1 MSDDEVLP
9 ELPPRKLV
17 RIPLPSL
24 VALEPTRF
32 GMQWRCLIVTC
43 QRRAGFIDAET
54 ALDDFARHLANF
66 HRAGGGLRP
75 KTGREPRNARR

>member
-1 MSDDEVLP
+1 MSSAEETPALP
-9 ELPPRKLV
+9 SRKLV
-17 RIPLPSL
+17 RIPLTGL

-43 QRRAGFIDAET
+43 QQRQGFLDAET
-54 ALDDFARHLANF
+54 ALDAFAKHLAER

-75 KTGREPRNARR
+75 RSGRGERHARG